1 MKPTRL
7 ASLAALSILLT
18 TGCDKKSDD
27 SAVAQKL
34 AELERKANEA
44 TERNRQ
50 LEQENQ
56 EQKLAAERDAIERE
70 RLQIEEER
78 QKIEQQQTDANADE
92 AEKLREREQ
101 ALAIREGK
109 AEQLQES
116 LEEKEDEIQQRVV
129 ELSDRDRDLAGR
141 EAISLEKEDVQSAPV
156 GDYGMFYDSLSS
168 YGSWFETPDYGY
180 VWQPVIVRES
190 SWRPYTRGRWACSDR
205 GWTWMSDEP
214 FGWATYH
221 YGRWAL
227 LRDRGWI
234 WVPGSEWAPSWC
246 SWRSSSSHIGW
257 APLPPETLA
266 YRRHH
271 WDSTVDATFG
281 IGSLWFSFVE
291 TRNFGRPILHH
302 CLPYNQNN
310 IFIQQTVNITNIYSQ
325 NNRII
330 CGGPKY
336 NDIRS
341 ETGGTL
347 PFYRLDLD
355 RHDRPG
361 RNAYDMKHRIHG
373 DRLRVAAPDMDVAWN
388 HGLKPGHIKGRLD
401 NITVERPE
409 ALRPEIADHF
419 RKNFEEHRLEADES
433 ISKMGGKEQFNRQR
447 MEQFETNRRQ
457 LEEQARVTA
466 AARETK
472 GKNGRDNNGR
482 INVLPKVA
490 DLPAKENEEALRN
503 QQLEHAKQ
511 QQLEAQRDQLERA
524 KLEQQEARRQ
534 QLENAQ
540 RDQLERA
547 KLEQQEAR
555 RQQLENARG
564 DQLERAKQQ
573 QQDAQRKQLEKAQRE
588 QAERAK
594 LEQQQQQQQ
603 DAQREQAERTRQQQ
617 ENQREKLENA
627 RREQAERSRQQQ
639 QDAQREQA
647 ERARQQQQDAQREQA
662 ERARQQQQEAQREQ
676 AERAR
681 QQQQEAQREQAERAR
696 QQQQEAQREQTERA
710 RQQQQEQ
717 LERAKKQQDEQDTR
731 NRRGR

>member
-503 QQLEHAKQ
+503 QQLERAKQ
-511 QQLEAQRDQLERA
+511 QQLEAQNEQERLNQHAKRLQDEMRKKDERINVLPKVADRPAKENEEALRNQQLERA
-524 KLEQQEARRQ
+524 K
-534 QLENAQ
+534 
-540 RDQLERA
+540 
-547 KLEQQEAR
+547 
-555 RQQLENARG
+555 
-564 DQLERAKQQ
+564 
-573 QQDAQRKQLEKAQRE
+573 
-588 QAERAK
+588 
-594 LEQQQQQQQ
+594 
-603 DAQREQAERTRQQQ
+603 
-617 ENQREKLENA
+617 
-627 RREQAERSRQQQ
+627 
-639 QDAQREQA
+639 
-647 ERARQQQQDAQREQA
+647 
-662 ERARQQQQEAQREQ
+662 
-676 AERAR
+676 
-681 QQQQEAQREQAERAR
+681 
-696 QQQQEAQREQTERA
+696 
-710 RQQQQEQ
+710 
-717 LERAKKQQDEQDTR
+717 
-731 NRRGR
+731 

>member
-18 TGCDKKSDD
+18 AGCEKKSDD

-78 QKIEQQQTDANADE
+78 QKLEQQQTDAAADE

-101 ALAIREGK
+101 ALSIREGK

-116 LEEKEDEIQQRVV
+116 LEEKDDEIQQRVV

-141 EAISLEKEDVQSAPV
+141 EAISLENEDVQSAPV

-190 SWRPYTRGRWACSDR
+190 SWRPYTRGRWACSDH

-291 TRNFGRPILHH
+291 TRNFGRPIHHH
-302 CLPYNQNN
+302 CLPYTQNN

-325 NNRII
+325 NNRVI

-336 NDIRS
+336 NDIRR

-361 RNAYDMKHRIHG
+361 RNAYDMRHQVHG

-409 ALRPEIADHF
+409 ALRPEIADHV

-490 DLPAKENEEALRN
+490 DRPEKENEEALRN
-503 QQLEHAKQ
+503 QQLERAKQ
-511 QQLEAQRDQLERA
+511 QQLEV
-524 KLEQQEARRQ
+524 
-534 QLENAQ
+534 Q

-564 DQLERAKQQ
+564 DQLERVKQQ
-573 QQDAQRKQLEKAQRE
+573 QQDAQREKLEKAQRE

-594 LEQQQQQQQ
+594 QQQQQDAQREQLENARREQAERARQQQ
-603 DAQREQAERTRQQQ
+603 DAQREQAERAKQQQ

-627 RREQAERSRQQQ
+627 RREQAERARQQQ
-639 QDAQREQA
+639 QDAQREQAERARQQQQEAAQRELA

-681 QQQQEAQREQAERAR
+681 QQQQE
-696 QQQQEAQREQTERA
+696 
-710 RQQQQEQ
+710 Q
-717 LERAKKQQDEQDTR
+717 LERAKKQQDEQDAR
-731 NRRGR
+731 NRHGR